1 METLERMPFE
11 AKKAVY
17 ARLAEICASARLS
30 AKDRDRYEASL
41 KAYRDAKALQYY
53 YDNAESLAFAQGEA
67 QGMAQG
73 MALGMAQGEAR
84 GEVQGESK
92 AKAAIAKT
100 LYQMGMPVAKIAEA
114 TRLTEAEVLAILR

>member
-1 METLERMPFE
+1 MPFE

-17 ARLAEICASARLS
+17 ARLAEICASAKLS
-30 AKDRDRYEASL
+30 AKGRDRYEASL

-73 MALGMAQGEAR
+73 EAS
-84 GEVQGESK
+84 GESK
-92 AKAAIAKT
+92 AKTSIAKT

-114 TRLTEAEVLAILR
+114 THLTEAEVLAILR

>member
-1 METLERMPFE
+1 MPFE

-17 ARLAEICASARLS
+17 ARLAEICASAKLS

-73 MALGMAQGEAR
+73 ET
-84 GEVQGESK
+84 K
-92 AKAAIAKT
+92 AKTSIAKT

-114 TRLTEAEVLAILR
+114 THLTEAEVLAILR